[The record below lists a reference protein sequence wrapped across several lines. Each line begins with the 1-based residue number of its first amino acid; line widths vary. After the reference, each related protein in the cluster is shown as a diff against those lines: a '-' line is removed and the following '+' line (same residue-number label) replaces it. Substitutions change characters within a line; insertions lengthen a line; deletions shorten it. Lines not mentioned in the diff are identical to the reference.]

1 MTCLVSGLASY
12 VRYTVANISFS
23 SNSRESIKDFTLEIG
38 FAQIKV
44 FLYLG
49 SSIALSAKL
58 ALTLG
63 SVITFRF
70 FVLQWGELSS
80 VDSPRNHY
88 LWVLHTPNSILF
100 VLTLSL
106 QRWFSVFWILALS
119 LILLSLPILH
129 ATIVVKPPVYKGP
142 ACQLRTGRL
151 KQHMGKLPDDY
162 KAATSMVGAAEW
174 CHHRRLRSDVPE
186 PCSLD
191 VECRG

>member
-88 LWVLHTPNSILF
+88 L
-100 VLTLSL
+100 
-106 QRWFSVFWILALS
+106 
-119 LILLSLPILH
+119 
-129 ATIVVKPPVYKGP
+129 
-142 ACQLRTGRL
+142 
-151 KQHMGKLPDDY
+151 
-162 KAATSMVGAAEW
+162 
-174 CHHRRLRSDVPE
+174 
-186 PCSLD
+186 
-191 VECRG
+191 